1 MSDKT
6 IEKSIKNAS
15 ASLKIEGY
23 SIDEQAKKWCRQLLN
38 GEITMQEY
46 ICFAKQKAGVNV

>member
-1 MSDKT
+1 MSEKT

-23 SIDEQAKKWCRQLLN
+23 SIDEQAKTWCRQLLN

-46 ICFAKQKAGVNV
+46 IILAKQKAGVSM